1 MARYQKKVVQIEAY
15 KLGSENVPQWFENAI
30 DDGRIESPMFRNY
43 VLLNTQKGQIRGY
56 QGDYMILNP
65 DGSLYLCKKAL
76 FEATYEPS
84 YEVDAMD
91 VGCAPIPE
99 IQINLQEI
107 HEFIERTPDAA
118 EVAEVPED

>member
-1 MARYQKKVVQIEAY
+1 MAKYQKKVVQIEAY
-15 KLGSENVPQWFENAI
+15 KLGSENVPQWFNQAI

-76 FEATYEPS
+76 FDATYEPS
-84 YEVDAMD
+84 VEPYDDSM
-91 VGCAPIPE
+91 
-99 IQINLQEI
+99 NLECEPVQEI
-107 HEFIERTPDAA
+107 GDQPVEAA
-118 EVAEVPED
+118 EVQED

>member
-1 MARYQKKVVQIEAY
+1 MAKYQKKVVQIEAY
-15 KLGSENVPQWFENAI
+15 KLGSENVPQWFENAV

-84 YEVDAMD
+84 VEPYDFEETCEPV
-91 VGCAPIPE
+91 
-99 IQINLQEI
+99 QEI
-107 HEFIERTPDAA
+107 GEPHTTEAA
-118 EVAEVPED
+118 EAQED